1 MLVRP
6 DPPLHLTY
14 CTNIHP
20 ADGWP
25 AVFSTLRRI
34 APGLKARLSPSAPFG
49 LGLRLS
55 AREAAELVDDDR
67 LAEFRSFL
75 DDHGLY
81 VALINGFPYGP
92 FHGASVKTN
101 VYAPDWRDEARV
113 RYTLDLV
120 SILERL
126 LPDGVDGGIST
137 VPFSYKPWMPAPSR
151 EDCESI
157 ARNVARV
164 AEALVRI
171 RQATGAQ
178 IHLDVEPE
186 PDCLVERSDEAVS
199 FFERWL
205 RPIGAAHLAA
215 RFACPEGEAHQWIA
229 EHVQIC
235 FDCCHFAVEYE
246 DPSVALERLRTS
258 ELRIGRVQLSSALHV
273 DLPGDAA
280 QLASLA
286 QRLRPFAESTYL
298 HQVVENGR
306 HGLHQFP
313 DLDVALDAVAAA
325 QAVARQWR
333 VHFHVPLF
341 IAEYAGLGSTQ
352 RYVKDVLDL
361 AGRRPFTHHLE
372 IETYTWDVLPA
383 ALKLDV
389 TDSIVREYEWVLGA
403 MKATRDTR
411 KG

>member
-1 MLVRP
+1 MLLRSN
-6 DPPLHLTY
+6 PPLHLTY

-25 AVFSTLRRI
+25 AVFATLRRI
-34 APGLKARLSPSAPFG
+34 APGLKARLSPAAPFG

-55 AREAAELVDDDR
+55 AREAAELVDGAR
-67 LAEFRSFL
+67 LTEFRSFL
-75 DDHGLY
+75 DGQGLY

-101 VYAPDWRDEARV
+101 VYAPDWRDDARV

-126 LPDGVDGGIST
+126 LPEGLDGGIST

-151 EDCESI
+151 ADCESI

-164 AEALVRI
+164 AEALVRV
-171 RQATGAQ
+171 RQATGSR

-186 PDCLVERSDEAVS
+186 PDCLVERSDEATG

-205 RPIGAAHLAA
+205 RPIGAAHLSG
-215 RFACPEGEAHQWIA
+215 RFGCTEDEALQWMY

-246 DPSVALERLRTS
+246 DASAALERLRAS
-258 ELRIGRVQLSSALHV
+258 NLRIGRVQLSSALHV
-273 DLPGDAA
+273 DLSGDAA
-280 QLASLA
+280 QLASVA

-298 HQVVENGR
+298 HQVVEKGDQ
-306 HGLHQFP
+306 GLRQFP
-313 DLDVALDAVAAA
+313 DLDVALDGVAADPS
-325 QAVARQWR
+325 VRQWR

-341 IAEYAGLGSTQ
+341 IEEYAGLGSTQ

-361 AGRRPFTHHLE
+361 VERRPFTHHLE

-383 ALKLDV
+383 GLKLDV
-389 TDSIVREYEWVLGA
+389 ADSIAREYEWVLGV
-403 MKATRDTR
+403 MKEARG
-411 KG
+411 KAEG